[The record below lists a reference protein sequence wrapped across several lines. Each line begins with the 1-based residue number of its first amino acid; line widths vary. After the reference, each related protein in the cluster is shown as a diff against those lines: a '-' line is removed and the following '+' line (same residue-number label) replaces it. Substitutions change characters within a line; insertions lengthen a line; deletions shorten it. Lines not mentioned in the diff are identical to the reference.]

1 MAKKK
6 KVIQED
12 SELSHEYKPEIP
24 DFLNETLNNHDII
37 KDEIEF
43 FANTDISPQR
53 IRCDSYIIATKDSIF
68 VISGSL
74 GLNRSSKLYLLK
86 RKKLKE
92 IFYEN
97 SFVKF
102 AREDFD
108 SFSFEEQISSADL
121 TATKKDGSSIVIA
134 SASNTLKDQLRMMCE
149 HLKPREESDGDEE
162 KQPHGMPPHFHGH
175 SHHGGPHGGHHG
187 PKDKMSPKGP
197 LYCPKCGKK
206 FSDPRRRVCLHC
218 MEKGKILRRIF
229 SFIIKYKAAVITTI
243 IILVFTGALGI
254 ITPYISSGFY
264 YDEVLN
270 KSGKFSGKFYGDI
283 IMVLSLIIGTK
294 VLNTLVTIINNLINA
309 RIAANLQ
316 NDLKNVIF
324 SSIERLS
331 LRYFTDKQTGALMTQ
346 VNNDARTIYWFF
358 TGGIPYYLVNIV
370 QIICVVVIMFIMK
383 PDLTALYLL
392 MVPFIFVMTKSM
404 FTSMGKFHGMRF
416 VSSRRLNALISDTF
430 SGMRV
435 VKAFSKE
442 KDGSKR
448 FEVVNDKAAAAD
460 RIASRYSTIRF
471 PLTNVIMLISNSLIL
486 GVGGWMVM
494 RGDFSYGELL
504 TFTAYTGMIYS
515 PMESFVHMTYEA
527 TDSLNAMSRLVEVMD
542 AESDILE
549 ADNAVKKDV
558 LDGDIEFSHV
568 DFGYDKSRTVLHD
581 IDFKVGKGTILGVV
595 GHTGAGKSTLANL
608 LLRMY
613 DTDTGVIKVDGIPLP
628 EMDTASLRKNVA
640 IVSQETY
647 LFVGTILDN
656 IRYANPDATYEE
668 IIRASKISG
677 AHDFIVKLPDAYS
690 TKIGFGQRELSGGER
705 QRLSIAR
712 ALLRDPA
719 ILILDEA
726 TAAMDTQTERKIQS
740 ALEILIQG
748 KTTIMI
754 AHRLSTLRMADS
766 LIVLKDGKICE
777 SGTHDELIRAKG
789 EYYKL
794 YTLQLAALKNVGVE
808 G

>member
-1 MAKKK
+1 MTKQKNDMH
-6 KVIQED
+6 ET
-12 SELSHEYKPEIP
+12 ELNEQKLEIP
-24 DFLNETLNNHDII
+24 DFLNETLELHNII
-37 KDEIEF
+37 KDDILF
-43 FANTDISPQR
+43 FATTDISPER
-53 IRCDSYIIATKDSIF
+53 IRCESFVITTKDF
-68 VISGSL
+68 VYVISGTL
-74 GLNRSSKLYLLK
+74 GLDKSSKLYLLRR
-86 RKKLKE
+86 RKLRE
-92 IFYEN
+92 VFSEN
-97 SFVKF
+97 SFAEFKRSDYVK
-102 AREDFD
+102 
-108 SFSFEEQISSADL
+108 FSFEEQISSADL
-121 TATKKDGSSIVIA
+121 TATDENDVTIVIA
-134 SASNTLKDQLRMMCE
+134 SATNSLKEQLRTMCD
-149 HLKPREESDGDEE
+149 HLTPHDEPVTDESAGGHEMHH
-162 KQPHGMPPHFHGH
+162 HGRRPHFG
-175 SHHGGPHGGHHG
+175 HGGPHGGHHD

-218 MEKGKILRRIF
+218 MEKGKIIKRIF

-243 IILVFTGALGI
+243 VILVFTGALGI

-270 KSGKFSGKFYGDI
+270 KAGKFYGEI
-283 IMVLSLIIGTK
+283 VMVLSLIIGTK

-392 MVPFIFVMTKSM
+392 MVPFIFLMTKSM

-448 FEVVNDKAAAAD
+448 FEIVNDKAAVAD

-471 PLTNVIMLISNSLIL
+471 PITGVLMLISNSLIL

-494 RGDFSYGELL
+494 QGKFSYGELL

-549 ADNAVKKDV
+549 AESPVKKEV
-558 LDGDIEFSHV
+558 IDGTVEFAHV
-568 DFGYDKSRTVLHD
+568 DFGYDKSRTILHD
-581 IDFKVGKGTILGVV
+581 IDFKIEKGTILGVV

-613 DTDTGVIKVDGIPLP
+613 DPDKGEIKVDGISLRDI
-628 EMDTASLRKNVA
+628 DTACLRNNIA

-677 AHDFIVKLPDAYS
+677 AHDFIVKLPDGYS

-726 TAAMDTQTERKIQS
+726 TAAMDTQTERKIQT

-766 LIVLKDGKICE
+766 LIVLKDGRICE
-777 SGTHDELIRAKG
+777 SGSHDELIRAKG

>member
-1 MAKKK
+1 MAKKENI
-6 KVIQED
+6 IQE
-12 SELSHEYKPEIP
+12 ECAQEYRPEIP
-24 DFLNETLNNHDII
+24 DFLNESLKLH
-37 KDEIEF
+37 EISKENIELF
-43 FANTDISPQR
+43 INTDISPQR
-53 IRCDSYIIATKDSIF
+53 IRCDSYVIATAESLF
-68 VISGSL
+68 VVSGTL
-74 GLNRSSKLYLLK
+74 GLNKASKIYFLK
-86 RKKLKE
+86 RRKLKE
-92 IFYEN
+92 VFYEN
-97 SFVKF
+97 SFVKYDRDDFESF
-102 AREDFD
+102 A
-108 SFSFEEQISSADL
+108 FEELISSADL

-134 SASNTLKDQLRMMCE
+134 SASNTMKDQLRMMSE
-149 HLKPREESDGDEE
+149 HLKPHEDCENDGRPDDI
-162 KQPHGMPPHFHGH
+162 PPHFHGH
-175 SHHGGPHGGHHG
+175 GPHGRPHGAQRGGPHG

-197 LYCPKCGKK
+197 LYCPKCGKR
-206 FSDPRRRVCLHC
+206 FSDPRRRICLHC
-218 MEKGKILRRIF
+218 MEKGKVIRRIL
-229 SFIIKYKAAVITTI
+229 SFVIKYKVQVITTI
-243 IILVFTGALGI
+243 VILVLTGALGI

-270 KSGKFSGKFYGDI
+270 KAGKFYGEI
-283 IMVLSLIIGTK
+283 LMVLSLIIGTK
-294 VLNTLVTIINNLINA
+294 ILNTLVTIINNLINA

-331 LRYFTDKQTGALMTQ
+331 LKYFTDKQTGALMTQ
-346 VNNDARTIYWFF
+346 VNNDAGTIYWFF

-370 QIICVVVIMFIMK
+370 QIICVVIIMFIMK
-383 PDLTALYLL
+383 PDLTVLYLL
-392 MVPFIFVMTKSM
+392 MVPFIFFMTKSM

-416 VSSRRLNALISDTF
+416 VSSRKLNALISDTF

-442 KDGSKR
+442 KEGSKR
-448 FEVVNDKAAAAD
+448 FKVANDKAATAD

-471 PLTNVIMLISNSLIL
+471 PLTGILMLVSNSLLL

-549 ADNAVKKDV
+549 AENPIKKDV
-558 LDGDIEFSHV
+558 LAGDIEFSHV

-581 IDFKVGKGTILGVV
+581 IDFKVEKGTILGVV

-613 DTDTGVIKVDGIPLP
+613 ETDTGTIKIDGIPLS
-628 EMDTASLRKNVA
+628 EMDTASLRKNIA

-656 IRYANPDATYEE
+656 IKYANPDASYED

-677 AHDFIVKLPDAYS
+677 AHDFIVKLPDAYL

-726 TAAMDTQTERKIQS
+726 TAAMDTQTERKIQT

>member
-1 MAKKK
+1 MPKHKN
-6 KVIQED
+6 D
-12 SELSHEYKPEIP
+12 MHETDIHEHHEHKPIIP
-24 DFLNETLNNHDII
+24 DSLSGALKLHNII
-37 KDEIEF
+37 KDDIEF
-43 FANTDISPQR
+43 FATTDISPER
-53 IRCDSYIIATKDSIF
+53 IRCDSFVITTKDSIF
-68 VISGSL
+68 ILSGTL
-74 GLNRSSKLYLLK
+74 GLDKSSKLYFLR

-92 IFYEN
+92 VFLEN
-97 SFVKF
+97 SFTEFKRADYVK
-102 AREDFD
+102 
-108 SFSFEEQISSADL
+108 FSFEEQISSADL
-121 TATKKDGSSIVIA
+121 TATDENDVTTVIA
-134 SASNTLKDQLRMMCE
+134 SATNSLKEQLRMMCD
-149 HLKPREESDGDEE
+149 HLTPHEEAEGEES
-162 KQPHGMPPHFHGH
+162 PHGMPPHHGKRPPFGPGGP
-175 SHHGGPHGGHHG
+175 HGGPHGGRE
-187 PKDKMSPKGP
+187 KMSPKGP

-218 MEKGKILRRIF
+218 MEKGKIIKRIF
-229 SFIIKYKAAVITTI
+229 SFIIKYKFQVITTI
-243 IILVFTGALGI
+243 VILVATGALGI

-270 KSGKFSGKFYGDI
+270 KAGKFYGEI

-294 VLNTLVTIINNLINA
+294 ILNTFVTIINNLINA

-370 QIICVVVIMFIMK
+370 QIICVVIIMFIMK
-383 PDLTALYLL
+383 PDLTILYLL
-392 MVPFIFVMTKSM
+392 MVPLIFVMTKKM

-416 VSSRRLNALISDTF
+416 VSSRKLNALISDTF

-448 FEVVNDKAAAAD
+448 FKVVNDKAAVAD

-471 PLTNVIMLISNSLIL
+471 PITSILMLISNSLIL

-494 RGDFSYGELL
+494 QGKFSYGELL

-549 ADNAVKKDV
+549 AEAPVKKDV
-558 LDGDIEFSHV
+558 LDGEVEFSHV
-568 DFGYDKSRTVLHD
+568 DFGYDKSRTILHD
-581 IDFKVGKGTILGVV
+581 IDFKIEKGTILGVV

-613 DTDTGVIKVDGIPLP
+613 DPDKGEIKVDGISLRDI
-628 EMDTASLRKNVA
+628 DTASLRNNIA

-656 IRYANPDATYEE
+656 IKYANPNASYEE
-668 IIRASKISG
+668 IIRAAKISG
-677 AHDFIVKLPDAYS
+677 AHDFIIKLPDGYA

-726 TAAMDTQTERKIQS
+726 TAAMDTQTERKIQT

-777 SGTHDELIRAKG
+777 SGSHDELIRAKG

>member
-1 MAKKK
+1 
-6 KVIQED
+6 
-12 SELSHEYKPEIP
+12 
-24 DFLNETLNNHDII
+24 
-37 KDEIEF
+37 
-43 FANTDISPQR
+43 
-53 IRCDSYIIATKDSIF
+53 
-68 VISGSL
+68 
-74 GLNRSSKLYLLK
+74 
-86 RKKLKE
+86 
-92 IFYEN
+92 
-97 SFVKF
+97 
-102 AREDFD
+102 
-108 SFSFEEQISSADL
+108 
-121 TATKKDGSSIVIA
+121 
-134 SASNTLKDQLRMMCE
+134 
-149 HLKPREESDGDEE
+149 
-162 KQPHGMPPHFHGH
+162 
-175 SHHGGPHGGHHG
+175 
-187 PKDKMSPKGP
+187 
-197 LYCPKCGKK
+197 
-206 FSDPRRRVCLHC
+206 
-218 MEKGKILRRIF
+218 MEKGKIIKRIF
-229 SFIIKYKAAVITTI
+229 SFVIKYKFQVITTI
-243 IILVFTGALGI
+243 VILIATGALGI

-270 KSGKFSGKFYGDI
+270 KAGKFYGEI
-283 IMVLSLIIGTK
+283 IMVLLLIIGTK
-294 VLNTLVTIINNLINA
+294 ILNTLVTILNNLINA

-370 QIICVVVIMFIMK
+370 QILCVVVIMFLMK
-383 PDLTALYLL
+383 PDLTILYLL
-392 MVPFIFVMTKSM
+392 MVPAIFLMSKKM

-416 VSSRRLNALISDTF
+416 VSSRKLNALISDTF

-442 KDGSKR
+442 KEGSKR
-448 FEVVNDKAAAAD
+448 FESVNNKAAAAD

-471 PLTNVIMLISNSLIL
+471 PITSVLMLISNSLIL

-494 RGDFSYGELL
+494 KGKFSYGELL

-549 ADNAVKKDV
+549 SETPVRKEV
-558 LDGDIEFSHV
+558 LDGSVEFSHV
-568 DFGYDKSRTVLHD
+568 DFGYDKSRTILHD
-581 IDFKVGKGTILGVV
+581 INFKIEKGTILGVV

-608 LLRMY
+608 ILRMY
-613 DTDTGVIKVDGIPLP
+613 DPDKGEIKVDGISLRDI
-628 EMDTASLRKNVA
+628 DTASLRNNIA

-656 IRYANPDATYEE
+656 IKYANPEATNEE
-668 IIRASKISG
+668 IIRAAKISG
-677 AHDFIVKLPDAYS
+677 AHDFIIKLPDGYA

-726 TAAMDTQTERKIQS
+726 TAAMDTQTERKIQN

-777 SGTHDELIRAKG
+777 SGTHNDLIRAKG

-808 G
+808 A